1 MWNLRLEKCS
11 EVKTEDW
18 SMKNLRAVLKGL
30 KSNKARDPLGMANEI
45 FKPNVIGEQLEFA
58 LLSLM
63 NGTKSESFIPTIMRL
78 ADISSIWK
86 RKASKKDLENDR
98 GIFSLIRLRGILDK
112 LVYND
117 LYPDIAVNMSNS
129 NIGAVKNKNIRNH
142 LFVVNS
148 VISDVLSTVKKS
160 PIDLSIM
167 DYRQIFDCEDA
178 EICLDALYKA
188 GVQNDIFALIT
199 EANRENVISV
209 KTPNGRTEKEYIK
222 KKIMQGDVLG
232 PLVSSNMVD
241 SYIG

>member
-1 MWNLRLEKCS
+1 MVNE
-11 EVKTEDW
+11 
-18 SMKNLRAVLKGL
+18 NLRAVLKGL

-117 LYPDIAVNMSNS
+117 LYPDIAVNMS
-129 NIGAVKNKNIRNH
+129 IKYWRHKGQ
-142 LFVVNS
+142 
-148 VISDVLSTVKKS
+148 KK
-160 PIDLSIM
+160 L
-167 DYRQIFDCEDA
+167 
-178 EICLDALYKA
+178 
-188 GVQNDIFALIT
+188 
-199 EANRENVISV
+199 
-209 KTPNGRTEKEYIK
+209 
-222 KKIMQGDVLG
+222 
-232 PLVSSNMVD
+232 
-241 SYIG
+241 